1 MSRPLEEWEH
11 HVLKPVYATTEV
23 WCGAP
28 HEYPRWDFLGID
40 HVAASRL
47 KGGRMLPCPD
57 CLKAIVEALQS
68 Q

>member
-11 HVLKPVYATTEV
+11 HVLKPTFCTTEV

-28 HEYPRWDFLGID
+28 AARQRWDFLGID

-47 KGGRMLPCPD
+47 QGDRVLPCPA
-57 CLKAIVEALQS
+57 CLKAIVETLS
-68 Q
+68 R